1 MPRKIAMTLH
11 NNSTPRI
18 SYAGITSSSTAAVGH
33 TVKLMPSTLNSR
45 MIDRIYSAKPGCS
58 ACGKK

>member
-18 SYAGITSSSTAAVGH
+18 AYSGIVNSAAAGAA
-33 TVKLMPSTLNSR
+33 TLRTMPSALNAK
-45 MIDRIYSAKPGCS
+45 MIDRVYSAKPGCS

>member
-18 SYAGITSSSTAAVGH
+18 SYAGITNSSSAGSAI
-33 TVKLMPSTLNSR
+33 KSMPSALNSR

>member
-18 SYAGITSSSTAAVGH
+18 SYAGITTPSSAGFITRP
-33 TVKLMPSTLNSR
+33 MPSA
-45 MIDRIYSAKPGCS
+45 IEC
-58 ACGKK
+58 

>member
-18 SYAGITSSSTAAVGH
+18 SYSGIINSSPAGSIARP
-33 TVKLMPSTLNSR
+33 MPSALNAK
-45 MIDRIYSAKPGCS
+45 MIDRVYSAKPGCS

>member
-18 SYAGITSSSTAAVGH
+18 SYMGITNPCSAGSIARP
-33 TVKLMPSTLNSR
+33 MPSALNAK
-45 MIDRIYSAKPGCS
+45 MIDRVYSAKPGCS

>member
-18 SYAGITSSSTAAVGH
+18 AYSGIVNSAAAGSVARP
-33 TVKLMPSTLNSR
+33 MPSSLNAR
-45 MIDRIYSAKPGCS
+45 MIDRVYSAKPGCS

>member
-18 SYAGITSSSTAAVGH
+18 SYAGITTPSSAGFIT
-33 TVKLMPSTLNSR
+33 TPMPSALNAK
-45 MIDRIYSAKPGCS
+45 MIDRVYSAKPGCS

>member
-18 SYAGITSSSTAAVGH
+18 AYSGIVSSSSAGSTIRSI
-33 TVKLMPSTLNSR
+33 PSALNSK
-45 MIDRIYSAKPGCS
+45 MISRIYSAKPGCS

>member
-18 SYAGITSSSTAAVGH
+18 SYTGITTSSSAGSVARP
-33 TVKLMPSTLNSR
+33 MPSALNAR
-45 MIDRIYSAKPGCS
+45 MIDRLHSAKPGCS

>member
-1 MPRKIAMTLH
+1 MPRKIVMTLH

-18 SYAGITSSSTAAVGH
+18 SYASITNASSSGSKVSS
-33 TVKLMPSTLNSR
+33 MPSALNTR

>member
-1 MPRKIAMTLH
+1 MTLH

-18 SYAGITSSSTAAVGH
+18 SYAGITNSSSAGYNGRG
-33 TVKLMPSTLNSR
+33 MPSALNAR
-45 MIDRIYSAKPGCS
+45 MIDRVYSAKPGCS

>member
-1 MPRKIAMTLH
+1 MTLH

-18 SYAGITSSSTAAVGH
+18 SYMGITTSSSAGSVARP
-33 TVKLMPSTLNSR
+33 MPSALNAR
-45 MIDRIYSAKPGCS
+45 MIDRLHSAKPGCS

>member
-18 SYAGITSSSTAAVGH
+18 SYAGITNSSSAGYSGRA
-33 TVKLMPSTLNSR
+33 MPSALNAR
-45 MIDRIYSAKPGCS
+45 MIDRVYSAKPGCS

>member
-1 MPRKIAMTLH
+1 MTLH

-18 SYAGITSSSTAAVGH
+18 SYAGITSSSSAGSITRPMPTA
-33 TVKLMPSTLNSR
+33 LNAR
-45 MIDRIYSAKPGCS
+45 MIDRVYSAKPGCS

>member
-1 MPRKIAMTLH
+1 MTLH

-18 SYAGITSSSTAAVGH
+18 AYSGIVNSAAAGAA
-33 TVKLMPSTLNSR
+33 TLRTMPSALNAK
-45 MIDRIYSAKPGCS
+45 MIDRVYSAKPGCS

>member
-18 SYAGITSSSTAAVGH
+18 SYAGITTPSSAGSIARP
-33 TVKLMPSTLNSR
+33 MPSALNAG
-45 MIDRIYSAKPGCS
+45 MIDRVHSAKPGCS

>member
-18 SYAGITSSSTAAVGH
+18 SYAGITNSSSAGSSI
-33 TVKLMPSTLNSR
+33 KSMPSALNSR
-45 MIDRIYSAKPGCS
+45 IIDRKSTRLNS
-58 ACGKK
+58 SHRL

>member
-1 MPRKIAMTLH
+1 MTLH

-18 SYAGITSSSTAAVGH
+18 SYAGITTSSSVGSPLKSMPTA
-33 TVKLMPSTLNSR
+33 LNSR